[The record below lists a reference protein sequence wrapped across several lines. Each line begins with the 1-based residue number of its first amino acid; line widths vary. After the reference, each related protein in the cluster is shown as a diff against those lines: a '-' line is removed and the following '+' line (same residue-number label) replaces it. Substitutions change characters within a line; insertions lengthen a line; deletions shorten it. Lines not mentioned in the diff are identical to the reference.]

1 MTHYLLDACAL
12 LAIFNDES
20 EKDTVLDLLEQA
32 RSGTI
37 RLSMSIVQLLAVYY
51 NCIYFSGANKARGI
65 IESILAES
73 ITIIES
79 ISHDVMYEARRF
91 KTSYSMSLADSIIAA
106 AAKNLGAAIVTKDD
120 EFNEAEQAGEFPILR
135 LK

>member
-20 EKDTVLDLLEQA
+20 EKETVLDLLQQA
-32 RSGTI
+32 RIGAI
-37 RLSMSIVQLLAVYY
+37 RLSMSIVQLLEVYY

-65 IESILAES
+65 IESILAEP

-79 ISHDVMYEARRF
+79 ISHDVMYEAGRF
-91 KTSYSMSLADSIIAA
+91 KTFYYMSLADSIAA
-106 AAKNLGAAIVTKDD
+106 ATAKSLGASIVTKDD
-120 EFNEAEQAGEFPILR
+120 EFREAEQTGEFTVLWLI
-135 LK
+135 